1 MNLINYS
8 DEEITKLWNDYADN
22 RNQGLKK
29 IANKKLRDMI
39 NFINLKNK
47 DEIKQFVD
55 FICIERFEKG
65 NIKDFQQPLIEDLI
79 LPILIEG
86 VEAEIMPYLRW
97 IYQLK
102 LYSNSNYK
110 KIDNIEYYN
119 SEKILVKANLVDPN
133 DISTVILLMTLY
145 IDCLWFGSHHF
156 PEHILFEKEYVDE
169 LLNKSSKIIETYKEK
184 SLILSSMIKDIE
196 YYKDLYESWFKYK
209 NECLNISFTE
219 WCVLNNKN
227 YSWVKT
233 FYYNKGNEM

>member
-47 DEIKQFVD
+47 DVIKQFVD

-79 LPILIEG
+79 LPILIEC

-145 IDCLWFGSHHF
+145 IDNLWFGSHHF
-156 PEHILFEKEYVDE
+156 PEYILFEKEYVDE
-169 LLNKSSKIIETYKEK
+169 LLNKSSKVIEAYKEK
-184 SLILSSMIKDIE
+184 SLKLSGMIKDIE

-233 FYYNKGNEM
+233 FYYDKRN

>member
-1 MNLINYS
+1 VNLINYS

-145 IDCLWFGSHHF
+145 IDSLWFGSHHF
-156 PEHILFEKEYVDE
+156 PEYILFEKEYVDE
-169 LLNKSSKIIETYKEK
+169 LLNKSSKIIETYEEK
-184 SLILSSMIKDIE
+184 SLILSGMIKDIE
-196 YYKDLYESWFKYK
+196 YYKDLYGSWFKYK

-233 FYYNKGNEM
+233 FYYDKRN